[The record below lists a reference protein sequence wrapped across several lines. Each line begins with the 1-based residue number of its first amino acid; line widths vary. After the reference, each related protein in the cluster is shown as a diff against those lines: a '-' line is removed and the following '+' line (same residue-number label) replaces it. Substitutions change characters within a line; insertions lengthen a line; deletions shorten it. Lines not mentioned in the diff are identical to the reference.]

1 MLKKKALILM
11 LVFAMMATVL
21 TGCGG
26 TSTNADELIIA
37 VPEEI
42 QSTDMHL
49 ITWNNVVHDLLYE
62 PIVTFD
68 LNLEEIHPAGCKE
81 FIVSDDGLSITFVF
95 DAEAKFS
102 NGDPLDAAA
111 VKKSF
116 ERYIE
121 ISPYG
126 EDFDPITDMIV
137 VDAQTLKIEF
147 ENPPAFIWPVFATS
161 YGGIVNVDVAEEL
174 GGEAFGLNAV
184 GNGPYMVDEWVQG
197 SHITLVKNPYY
208 KSFNPFIE
216 NKANFEKVTVRFIP
230 EDFTRVSEL
239 EAGTVDIIL
248 DVPVENLAD
257 LGANAKIQLF
267 DYTQTGIDYLC
278 LNTQIPELFEKNVR
292 MAIAK
297 GIDKEALKDVL
308 NDTVIVK
315 YGVLSPAQLCY
326 DEETEAELEEL
337 YSYDL
342 AAAQAL
348 LADAGWTEKN
358 ADGFLMKDGEVLQFI
373 MMVSNDNTYLKKAA
387 PVIQAQLADL
397 GVKLDLN
404 EYDSRYIRTQITER
418 NFEVATRY
426 YWWTDPDILTYVYGT
441 GALPWSSATVDDL
454 LDTARYEMDMET
466 RTVLYSQVQKEV
478 LKDMPIIPLFSELK
492 YMAAQ
497 SSIEGLKVAVDGKA
511 YLGDVIKK

>member
-1 MLKKKALILM
+1 MYKKKALILILAVAM
-11 LVFAMMATVL
+11 LASVL

-26 TSTNADELIIA
+26 QAINADELIIA

-68 LNLEEIHPAGCKE
+68 LDLAEIHPAACKE
-81 FIVSDDGLSITFVF
+81 FTVADDGLSITFVF
-95 DAEAKFS
+95 DEESKFS
-102 NGDPLDAAA
+102 NGDPMDAAA

-121 ISPYG
+121 VSPYG
-126 EDFDPITDMIV
+126 EDFDPITDMII

-147 ENPPAFIWPVFATS
+147 ENPPAFIWPVFATA
-161 YGGIVNVDVAEEL
+161 YGGIVNTDVAEEV

-197 SHITLVKNPYY
+197 SHITLVKNPHY

-257 LGANAKIQLF
+257 LASNSKVQLV
-267 DYTQTGIDYLC
+267 DYMQTGIDYLC
-278 LNTQIPELFEKNVR
+278 LNTQLPELFDINVR
-292 MAIAK
+292 MALAK

-308 NDTVIVK
+308 NDTVVVK

-326 DEETEAELEEL
+326 DEEVEAELEDL
-337 YSYDL
+337 YKYDF
-342 AAAQAL
+342 AAAEAL

-358 ADGFLMKDGEVLQFI
+358 AEGYLVKDGNVLEFT
-373 MMVSNDNTYLKKAA
+373 MMVSNDNTYLKKSA
-387 PVIQAQLADL
+387 PVIQAQMADL
-397 GVKLDLN
+397 GVKVELN
-404 EYDSRYIRTQITER
+404 EYDSRHIRTQITER
-418 NFEVATRY
+418 NFEIATRF

-441 GALPWSSATVDDL
+441 GALPWSSATVDEL

-466 RTVLYSQVQKEV
+466 RTELYGQVQKEV
-478 LKDMPIIPLFSELK
+478 LKEMPIIPLFSELK